1 MNDTHTQA
9 KLSSVRN
16 LSAGGGAAG
25 WTGEGAVEGARVQG
39 DKAKQS
45 IQGGKAFGGEKAA
58 VRVVLPI
65 VGSA

>member
-1 MNDTHTQA
+1 M
-9 KLSSVRN
+9 
-16 LSAGGGAAG
+16 GGAAG

-58 VRVVLPI
+58 VRVVLPV